1 MSVADRN
8 TDICQVQTGSE
19 LVAFTN
25 KSPFNV
31 ALSMCHANGGEMFIP
46 YSKNDM
52 VGIYTYLKEMNF
64 LNEMINGIWIGLR
77 KSDND
82 SVIHYN
88 GKPHNFN
95 NWQIGQP
102 NGWRNQLCIALLDKW
117 GDELTFYDVQCS
129 NDYVFVCDLPKVG
142 HFILRGQLPLDMSID
157 RDFEKNNKKPIIFY
171 GFLQNSITK
180 NKTDWIL
187 TKNIQDQEPLAVLP
201 QLYPFGAHN
210 WMFGNETYQLKLSQC
225 GEHYFTCG
233 KNGNCISMDQ
243 RCDSRIDC
251 LPDDDSDEQNCM
263 MYKLAEGYQ
272 KRTPPLGHEGSELE
286 VKVSIQVINIIT
298 ITELNFEYRV
308 RVKVTMEWFDD
319 RITFRNLRDSDVRN
333 LILKEDHND
342 LWLPILYFD
351 NSNEGLT
358 TIYDMEAFLVVRKM
372 TSGQRNDYSNLH
384 EDFLYPGDKNPLSL
398 SRYYSI
404 TLHCLFHL
412 SMFPFDKQRCNISLG
427 VPFNLRPYINIV
439 LEDVQQYLP
448 ITMIQY
454 KYVGLDYNTSL
465 PASDKITVQVQMDRM
480 YIHYLA
486 TTFLPTFCL
495 IAIAELTLFID
506 ITHFEATIMVALTS
520 MLVMYTL
527 YQSISTTLPQTGY
540 FKMIDIWL
548 LVGLTLPFFIIIV
561 LIVVDSYRLNDT
573 DNHIMK
579 VTPLEK
585 DLKSPERN
593 RKGLNI
599 LKWAQY
605 LFPLSTLV
613 FIVIFSTVAIVYS
626 CLNECCQI

>member
-88 GKPHNFN
+88 GKPHNFT
-95 NWQIGQP
+95 NWEPGQP
-102 NGWRNQLCIALLDKW
+102 NGWRKQTCIDVEARW
-117 GDELTFYDVQCS
+117 GDEMTFNDVQC
-129 NDYVFVCDLPKVG
+129 NKNNPFVCDLPKVG

-157 RDFEKNNKKPIIFY
+157 RDFEKNNKKPFIY
-171 GFLQNSITK
+171 NGFLQNIISK
-180 NKTDWIL
+180 NETDWIL
-187 TKNIQDQEPLAVLP
+187 TKNIKDQEPLAVLP

-210 WMFGNETYQLKLSQC
+210 WMFGNETYHLKFSQC

-233 KNGNCISMDQ
+233 KYGNCISMDQ

-251 LPDDDSDEQNCM
+251 QPDDNSDEQNCT

-286 VKVSIQVINIIT
+286 VKVSIELINVISM
-298 ITELNFEYRV
+298 TELNFEYRV
-308 RVKVTMEWFDD
+308 NVVVTMEWFDD
-319 RITFRNLRDSDVRN
+319 RITFRNLQDSDIRN

-342 LWLPILYFD
+342 LWLPILYFA

-358 TIYDMEAFLVVRKM
+358 TIFDKDAYLVVRKL
-372 TSGQRNDYSNLH
+372 TPGQRNDYSNLH

-439 LEDVQQYLP
+439 LEDALQDFS
-448 ITMIQY
+448 ITIIQY
-454 KYVGLDYNTSL
+454 KYVGLEYNTSL
-465 PASDKITVQVQMDRM
+465 PASDMITVQVQMDRM
-480 YIHYLA
+480 YVNYLV
-486 TTFLPTFCL
+486 TTFLPTLCI
-495 IAIAELTLFID
+495 IAIAELTLFINT
-506 ITHFEATIMVALTS
+506 THFEATIMVALTS

-527 YQSISTTLPQTGY
+527 YQSISNTLPQTGY

-548 LVGLTLPFFIIIV
+548 LVGLILPFFIIIV
-561 LIVVDSYRLNDT
+561 LILVDSYRLNDT
-573 DNHIMK
+573 YNSIMK
-579 VTPLEK
+579 DTPLEK
-585 DLKSPERN
+585 DLKSPERR
-593 RKGLNI
+593 RKSLNI

-605 LFPLSTLV
+605 LFPLSTLAL
-613 FIVIFSTVAIVYS
+613 IVIFSTVAIMYS
-626 CLNECCQI
+626 CPN